1 MSLSG
6 GHIGVVHYI
15 SVIIGI
21 AAVIA
26 LTFVSFHYSSFI
38 SNKLGKTEMNV
49 ITRLMGL
56 ILAVAAAGMIEAG
69 LKGMFPALVS

>member
-6 GHIGVVHYI
+6 GHIGVVTYT

-38 SNKLGKTEMNV
+38 SNKLGKKEMNV

-56 ILAVAAAGMIEAG
+56 ILAVTAVGMIGAG
-69 LKGMFPALVS
+69 LKGMFPVLVS